1 MFIQLKTVTLLSN
14 AALLS
19 DAAFL
24 NLDNLEYDDDN
35 IKINSEKQKMLNYQ
49 IRS

>member
-19 DAAFL
+19 DDAFL
-24 NLDNLEYDDDN
+24 NLDNLEHDDDN